1 VRKFVIP
8 TCLAAALASICPAKA
23 DVIHLKNGDTIYA
36 DRVEQTA
43 TRISYDVGDNTFSI
57 PRSKVASVETAPQ
70 GTTSAA
76 GTFPVPT
83 FTPETQIGGEQDLL
97 GQVVHGTQVD
107 RGALGTIESQGNAH
121 VTAIAYYIAAKAEF
135 QAAKYQD
142 SQHDFQTALRYQDDN
157 PAILTYYA
165 ALLVRMGNSLDGISY
180 AEKATRIVPDSPDAF
195 SVLGYAQFS
204 ANRLRDAIQSWK
216 RSLSLR
222 PDNTVQQLLAR
233 AERESSAERNYSER
247 ETGHF
252 VLHFEGSQSSES
264 FREQLLATLEAQYSD
279 LARTFGGEP
288 RSSIQVVL
296 YTSQAFFDVTRA
308 PAWIGALND
317 GNIRIPLQGLD
328 SVTPDLARVLRH
340 ELTHSFV
347 NQITSGRCPDW
358 LNEGIAQM
366 LEPRGLGGREAQMA
380 ALFKAQRE
388 IPLNMLEHGFSSLST
403 PEARLAYD
411 ESLGVVSFISTKHG
425 MTDLLRIL
433 QQIGSGQSAEAALR
447 SVLHDDYG
455 SLENDYRDYLTS
467 QFGG

>member
-8 TCLAAALASICPAKA
+8 TCLAAALAGICPAKA

-43 TRISYDVGDNTFSI
+43 TRVSYDVGDNTFSI

-204 ANRLRDAIQSWK
+204 ANR
-216 RSLSLR
+216 
-222 PDNTVQQLLAR
+222 
-233 AERESSAERNYSER
+233 
-247 ETGHF
+247 
-252 VLHFEGSQSSES
+252 
-264 FREQLLATLEAQYSD
+264 
-279 LARTFGGEP
+279 
-288 RSSIQVVL
+288 
-296 YTSQAFFDVTRA
+296 
-308 PAWIGALND
+308 
-317 GNIRIPLQGLD
+317 
-328 SVTPDLARVLRH
+328 
-340 ELTHSFV
+340 
-347 NQITSGRCPDW
+347 
-358 LNEGIAQM
+358 
-366 LEPRGLGGREAQMA
+366 
-380 ALFKAQRE
+380 
-388 IPLNMLEHGFSSLST
+388 
-403 PEARLAYD
+403 
-411 ESLGVVSFISTKHG
+411 
-425 MTDLLRIL
+425 
-433 QQIGSGQSAEAALR
+433 
-447 SVLHDDYG
+447 
-455 SLENDYRDYLTS
+455 
-467 QFGG
+467 